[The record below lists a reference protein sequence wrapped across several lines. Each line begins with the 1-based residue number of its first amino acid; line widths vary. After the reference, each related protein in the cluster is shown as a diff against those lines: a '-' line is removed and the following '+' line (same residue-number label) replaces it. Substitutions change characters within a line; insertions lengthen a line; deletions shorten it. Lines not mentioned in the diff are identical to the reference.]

1 MDSSVRGGFAEAI
14 AGHQVGLAYD
24 LRPDAGTL
32 LITFGGLARAPGLGP
47 VPPFEFV
54 NASAPFAVKKV
65 FLRDHQRSWYHRGV
79 VGAGDG
85 IDAVCDRLRDL
96 INESGAGRTVAL
108 GNSSGGYA
116 ALLFGDLLGLTEV
129 HVFSPQTFIDP
140 RSRREH
146 GDSRWE
152 DNLDALVR
160 SGRFDDR
167 FGDLR
172 QQLLEGSA
180 PTAFHVHHSS
190 NRLDVIHAE
199 RIASAE
205 RVTLHA
211 YDSPGHWLV
220 GRLRA
225 EGELNALLERSLRG

>member
-1 MDSSVRGGFAEAI
+1 MDSTVRGGFAEAI
-14 AGHQVGLAYD
+14 AGQELGLAYD
-24 LRPDAGTL
+24 LTPDAGAL
-32 LITFGGLARAPGLGP
+32 LITFGGLALAPGQGP

-65 FLRDHQRSWYHRGV
+65 FLRDHHRSWYHRGV
-79 VGAGDG
+79 VGAGEG
-85 IDAVCDRLRDL
+85 IDAVCDRLREL
-96 INESGAGRTVAL
+96 INESGAARTVAL

-140 RSRREH
+140 RSRHEH
-146 GDSRWE
+146 GDARWE
-152 DNLDALVR
+152 HSVDALVR

-172 QQLLEGSA
+172 QRLLEGSA
-180 PTAFHVHHSS
+180 PTAFHVYHSS
-190 NRLDVIHAE
+190 NRLDATHAE
-199 RIASAE
+199 RIGAAE

-211 YDSPGHWLV
+211 YESPGHWLV

-225 EGELNALLERSLRG
+225 DGELNALLERSLRG